1 MDVTRTASHR
11 GAGQR
16 ALAALLCATLLAVG
30 SGLPGVARP
39 AAAAITSTTTAS
51 TLAGAIATS
60 NTSAGVTI
68 TAQTLTTPGAT
79 AAGTGNSALAGF
91 PTSGTTY
98 GILTN
103 GDATLA
109 DDGTTRWADTSW
121 NARLGTT
128 TAWDVTRLRL
138 DLTVPTG
145 RNCLLFDYRFLSEDY
160 PSSLTNAGY
169 NDSFVAEL
177 VAAGGASTWTTS
189 STQAVTAANNM
200 APDPNGQVVGLLTTG
215 KVGGL
220 MSAANGAGTAYTS
233 APPTNPGEGGAT
245 PLWTASKVVAAG
257 NYTLHLSIFDQG
269 PSADVTYSPGN
280 DSAVFLDNLRAV
292 TTGDAADCLAGRT
305 SRLTLTNVV
314 AGGSATPGDWILR
327 ATSAALVATDFT
339 SGVARGLVPGAYT
352 IGTVGG
358 PTGYTPS
365 AWSCTGATL
374 GVGNTITLGD
384 ASTASCT
391 ITHTPTGPSLTLVK
405 QVVGGPALA
414 SAWTLQATNG
424 SSTISG
430 VSGTSG
436 TAVAGTTYTLSE
448 SGGPSYYAQ
457 NPAGWS
463 CAGAT
468 VVGGNQVSITSG
480 TQATCTIRNDYVRPT
495 LQLVKVVNND
505 AGGTTGTAA
514 WTLSASG
521 PTPISGV
528 GGTAATSVTTGTYAL
543 AAAPSSLAGY
553 GTGTWSCTGGAQSGA
568 SVTVSDG
575 STVVCTHTST
585 YARPTLA
592 LTVTAPANTGGGA
605 ATAGSFTI
613 GATGTTPLSGTGS
626 VAAAG
631 VIPGP
636 YGLTIAGPSGYRYG
650 PWLCTGGALAGSTVS
665 VTDGSA
671 VSCSITP
678 IFIRPTLRLVKVV
691 DNTGGGTRLASA
703 WTLSATGPSTISGAG
718 GTGPTEVSAGI
729 YTLAETPTF
738 SNYAALG
745 WTCSRSDGSA
755 VPVDASSRVT
765 IAGAE
770 DVTCSIVNR
779 YIQPGLTLYKTVA
792 NAGGGTA
799 VATDWTLVATS
810 TANPATSFSG
820 ATGTLFAV
828 APGTYA
834 LSEIGGTADYSNG
847 TWSCTGGAMP
857 AVDQVTVLD
866 GASVACT
873 VVNSYRAPKLTLVK
887 QTVRS
892 GGGAAPA
899 TSWTLTAAGPVT
911 IAGATGGAT
920 ITNAIVPVGSYA
932 LSEAVASATLDR
944 EYEPGAWACT
954 GSGTFSQSGSS
965 VVLAVGAVVTCTIV
979 NTYRAP
985 ANLTLATTVSGGS
998 ATAGDFTLGAAG
1010 PTPVSTTSGGSTQVR
1025 RGTYALSA
1033 TGPAG
1038 YVAADWIC
1046 TGAAVTGGNQVSI
1059 SEGSTVSCST
1069 VSTYQTGGG
1078 GGGGGGGIGGI
1089 VGGTATLTLA
1099 VRVQNAGGGTARAS
1113 AWTML
1118 ATGPATVSGAS
1129 GSAAV
1134 TNATAVTGLY
1144 LLRRPR
1150 GPSGY
1155 AQTGWTCTGGRM
1167 TDALHVDVTGG
1178 SSVRCETTMI
1188 FLRPYLATGT
1198 FVVVNKAARLG
1209 ATVRYWGATWARDN
1223 GLAASPGLSVFRG
1236 FAASVSRRPA
1246 VVGGTWSGSVSA
1258 SAAPPRTL
1266 PSLIAVVVA
1275 NQVRK
1280 RGTTVSGNI
1289 IRIVLVQRSATFGR
1303 GKVVA
1308 VLAP

>member
-16 ALAALLCATLLAVG
+16 ALAALLCAIFLAVG

-39 AAAAITSTTTAS
+39 VAAVVTQQGAAALATAIRNST
-51 TLAGAIATS
+51 AGTD
-60 NTSAGVTI
+60 VTI
-68 TAQTLTTPGAT
+68 AGSALSPIPNAL
-79 AAGTGNSALAGF
+79 AAGRGDQPVAGF
-91 PTSGTTY
+91 PTNGTTFAVLSS
-98 GILTN
+98 GNATVVEDN
-103 GDATLA
+103 GTS
-109 DDGTTRWADTSW
+109 ADTEW
-121 NARLGTT
+121 NVRQGTT
-128 TAWDVTRLRL
+128 TIWDRTTLRIDLSVPATR
-138 DLTVPTG
+138 T
-145 RNCLLFDYRFLSEDY
+145 CLVFDYRFMSEEF
-160 PSSLTNAGY
+160 PSRVTTY
-169 NDSFVAEL
+169 NDAFVAEL
-177 VAAGGASTWTTS
+177 TARGAASGLTATNQVISAPAAVASSSVFADRTTMTAVPDTVFDGLTVDDQPGDGGGTVLRSAATW
-189 STQAVTAANNM
+189 A
-200 APDPNGQVVGLLTTG
+200 TTG
-215 KVGGL
+215 DY
-220 MSAANGAGTAYTS
+220 S
-233 APPTNPGEGGAT
+233 
-245 PLWTASKVVAAG
+245 
-257 NYTLHLSIFDQG
+257 LHLSIFDQAG
-269 PSADVTYSPGN
+269 PTDLFPDLG
-280 DSAVFLDNLRAV
+280 DSAVFIDNLR
-292 TTGDAADCLAGRT
+292 TYTIPTPDDCVQGRT

-314 AGGSATPGDWILR
+314 SGGGALPGSWTLR
-327 ATSAALVATDFT
+327 ATPLVLGVPTGTPTDFT
-339 SGVARGLVPGAYT
+339 SGVTRGLLPGSYAISAT
-352 IGTVGG
+352 GG
-358 PTGYTPS
+358 PAGYSAS
-365 AWSCTGATL
+365 AWSCTGATP
-374 GVGNTITLGD
+374 GAGNSLTLVD
-384 ASTASCT
+384 AGNVSCT
-391 ITHTPTGPSLTLVK
+391 ITHTATGPSLTLVK

-448 SGGPSYYAQ
+448 SGGPSYYTQ

-463 CAGAT
+463 CTGAT
-468 VVGGNQVSITSG
+468 VVGGNQVSVTSG
-480 TQATCTIRNDYVRPT
+480 TQATCTVRNDYVRPT

-505 AGGTTGTAA
+505 AGGTTGTSA

-543 AAAPSSLAGY
+543 AAAPASLAGY

-592 LTVTAPANTGGGA
+592 LTVTAPTNTGGGA

-626 VAAAG
+626 VGATG

-636 YGLTIAGPSGYRYG
+636 YGLTIAGPAGYRYG

-671 VSCSITP
+671 VTCSITP

-820 ATGTLFAV
+820 ATGTRFAV

-834 LSEIGGTADYSNG
+834 LSEIGGSADYSNG

-873 VVNSYRAPKLTLVK
+873 VVNSYRAPRLTLVK

-899 TSWTLTAAGPVT
+899 TSWTLTAAGPAT
-911 IAGATGGAT
+911 IAGAAGDAT

-932 LSEAVASATLDR
+932 LSEAVASATLDL
-944 EYEPGAWACT
+944 EYEAGAWVCT

-965 VVLAVGAVVTCTIV
+965 VILAVGAVVTCTIV

-1025 RGTYALSA
+1025 RGTYTLSA

-1038 YVAADWIC
+1038 YVAGGWIC

-1078 GGGGGGGIGGI
+1078 GGGGGGGGIGGI
-1089 VGGTATLTLA
+1089 VGGTGTLTLA
-1099 VRVQNAGGGTARAS
+1099 VRVVNAGGGTARAS

-1118 ATGPATVSGAS
+1118 ATGPATVTGAS

-1209 ATVRYWGATWARDN
+1209 ATVRYWGASWARDN
-1223 GLAASPGLSVFRG
+1223 GLAASPALSVFRG

-1258 SAAPPRTL
+1258 SASPPRNL